1 MHATTV
7 ESLEAEL
14 RGFRT
19 SQASRSVQK
28 ISAGISLVILALGFS
43 LIGLLS
49 LTRGPLAGDSL
60 AFSAISRVIGGWAG
74 LGAGSIFFGVAFVY
88 WRPLLRKDHI
98 LQMFQC
104 FAAALSFWASS
115 TALRAVKT
123 TGFKNEIEATE
134 AR

>member
-1 MHATTV
+1 MHASTI

-14 RGFRT
+14 REYRT

-49 LTRGPLAGDSL
+49 LTHGPLAGHSL

-74 LGAGSIFFGVAFVY
+74 LGAGSVFFGAAFVY
-88 WRPLLRKDHI
+88 WRHY
-98 LQMFQC
+98 
-104 FAAALSFWASS
+104 
-115 TALRAVKT
+115 
-123 TGFKNEIEATE
+123 
-134 AR
+134 